1 LLTEKKKRRLTPA
14 QAKINIENYC
24 AYQERSHRQ
33 VRNKLFTYGLFSS
46 EVESI
51 ISDLI
56 SSGFLN
62 EERFAKA
69 FAGGKF
75 RMKNW
80 GRTKIEYQLKG
91 EGLSKRCIALG
102 LKEIESGD
110 YEKTLCALLKK
121 KFNALKEDSIF
132 VKRQKAA
139 RFAMGKG
146 YESDLIWKII
156 DREFPD

>member
-1 LLTEKKKRRLTPA
+1 MPTEKKKKRLTPA

-33 VRNKLFTYGLFSS
+33 VRNKLFTYGLYSS

-69 FAGGKF
+69 YAGGKF
-75 RMKNW
+75 RMKSW
-80 GRTKIEYQLKG
+80 GRAKIEYQLKG
-91 EGLSKRCIALG
+91 IDKKTKLHKTKTKNVLRTEWVKGIENNLKMW
-102 LKEIESGD
+102 LKELEIGR
-110 YEKTLCALLKK
+110 AH
-121 KFNALKEDSIF
+121 
-132 VKRQKAA
+132 V
-139 RFAMGKG
+139 
-146 YESDLIWKII
+146 
-156 DREFPD
+156 

>member
-1 LLTEKKKRRLTPA
+1 MPIEKKKKRLTPA

-33 VRNKLFTYGLFSS
+33 VRNKLFTYGLYSS

-69 FAGGKF
+69 YAGGKF
-75 RMKNW
+75 RMKSW
-80 GRTKIEYQLKG
+80 GRAKIEYQLKG

-102 LKEIESGD
+102 LKEIESAD
-110 YEKTLCALLKK
+110 YEKTLVSLLKK
-121 KFNALKEDSIF
+121 KMSALKDENIF
-132 VKRQKAA
+132 VRRQKAA

-146 YESDLIWKII
+146 YESELIWKIL

>member
-1 LLTEKKKRRLTPA
+1 LPTEKKKKRLTPA

-33 VRNKLFTYGLFSS
+33 VRNKLFTYGLYSS

-69 FAGGKF
+69 YAGGKF
-75 RMKNW
+75 RMKSW
-80 GRTKIEYQLKG
+80 GRAKIEYQLKG

-102 LKEIESGD
+102 LKEIESAD
-110 YEKTLCALLKK
+110 YEKTLVSLLKK
-121 KFNALKEDSIF
+121 KMSALKDENIF
-132 VKRQKAA
+132 VRRQKAA

-146 YESDLIWKII
+146 YESELIWKIL

>member
-1 LLTEKKKRRLTPA
+1 MPIEKKKKRLTPE

-33 VRNKLFTYGLFSS
+33 VRNKLFTYGLYSS

-69 FAGGKF
+69 YAGGKF
-75 RMKNW
+75 RMKSW
-80 GRTKIEYQLKG
+80 GRAKIEYQLKG

-102 LKEIESGD
+102 LKEIESAD
-110 YEKTLCALLKK
+110 YEKTLVSLLKK
-121 KFNALKEDSIF
+121 KMSALKDENIF
-132 VKRQKAA
+132 VRRQKAA

-146 YESDLIWKII
+146 YESELIWKIL